1 MMNSTAPRLGAAT
14 QDNDDGAPGSLQ
26 RLQLGELH
34 EAPYPHPPAGVLIET
49 FNPLHRVKARL
60 QVCVGEA
67 TLTVGDLLAA
77 TEQQVITLDRH
88 VDHPVD
94 LMLEGKVIAR
104 GELVAVDDQF
114 GIRITELPVALKV

>member
-1 MMNSTAPRLGAAT
+1 MMNSTVPRLGAAHDE
-14 QDNDDGAPGSLQ
+14 DNPAPSLQ

-34 EAPYPHPPAGVLIET
+34 EAPYPHPPAPTLIESL
-49 FNPLHRVKARL
+49 NPLHGVKARL

-67 TLTVGDLLAA
+67 TLTVGELLAA
-77 TEQQVITLDRH
+77 RENQVISLDRH

>member
-1 MMNSTAPRLGAAT
+1 MNSTAPRLGASH
-14 QDNDDGAPGSLQ
+14 DDDTPAASLQ

-34 EAPYPHPPAGVLIET
+34 ETPHPHPAAPTLVESL
-49 FNPLHRVKARL
+49 NPLHQVKARL

-67 TLTVGDLLAA
+67 TLTVGELLCAR
-77 TEQQVITLDRH
+77 EQQVIRLDRH
-88 VDHPVD
+88 IDQPVD
-94 LMLEGKVIAR
+94 LLLEGKVIAR

>member
-1 MMNSTAPRLGAAT
+1 MMNSTVPRLGASHDDDT
-14 QDNDDGAPGSLQ
+14 QAAILQ

-34 EAPYPHPPAGVLIET
+34 ATPPAGAASLVET
-49 FNPLHRVKARL
+49 LNPLHRVKARL

-67 TLTVGDLLAA
+67 TLTVGELLAVR
-77 TEQQVITLDRH
+77 EQQVITLNRH